1 MKRIIANIFLLVVY
15 LISEQFFDIA
25 TFKYEEND
33 IILVLSLLFV
43 AINANNFLLFIKRHF
58 YLVLFLFLLFIINF
72 FTSTI
77 NYNQPLIYSF
87 KTGRFLITY
96 IFIAFVAFTFV
107 KYTTN
112 KDDYIPLIIPA
123 IIIALNYYAYFTQNF
138 EIFNENL
145 RVSER
150 FDDTRFMVAG
160 TSVIY
165 LVIYYSNRIHQK
177 LIYSILFLLL
187 LSVLIVISKTRGIIF
202 PILLTILFSSEIKS
216 ILRFKKN
223 TFYLVFGII
232 VVIFIF
238 GNNFIKF
245 LSEAFNFTLDELQ
258 SNQNNNIQIRFAG
271 YIYFWDILKESFL
284 SVFLGNGT
292 PSEFTVNR
300 FEEKLYLSDIGAFKI
315 LFNHGILGILIILKI
330 ILRTIKNKALF
341 QGEKLVIFNDAKLFS
356 LFQLFSLFSLTF
368 FFKTPAVI
376 FFFIIYMKSSQIEYE
391 SRRANNQL

>member
-1 MKRIIANIFLLVVY
+1 MKRIIANIFLLIVY
-15 LISEQFFDIA
+15 LIGEQFFDIA
-25 TFKYEEND
+25 TFKYEGND
-33 IILVLSLLFV
+33 IILVLSLIFV

-58 YLVLFLFLLFIINF
+58 YLVLFLFLLFIVNF
-72 FTSTI
+72 ITSTL

-96 IFIAFVAFTFV
+96 IFIAFGAFTFV
-107 KYTTN
+107 KYNSN

-123 IIIALNYYAYFTQNF
+123 IVIALNYYAYFTQNF
-138 EIFNENL
+138 EIFNKNL
-145 RVSER
+145 YVSER

-202 PILLTILFSSEIKS
+202 PILLTFLFSSEIKS

-245 LSEAFNFTLDELQ
+245 LSEAFNFTVDEFQ
-258 SNQNNNIQIRFAG
+258 SNENNNIQIRFAG
-271 YIYFWDILKESFL
+271 YIYYWDILKESFL
-284 SVFLGNGT
+284 SVFFGNGT
-292 PSEFTVNR
+292 PSGFTVNR
-300 FEEKLYLSDIGAFKI
+300 FEENLYLSDIGAFKI

-356 LFQLFSLFSLTF
+356 LFQLFSLLSLTF
-368 FFKTPAVI
+368 FFKTPAII